1 MGRAGGMCLFDD
13 ALTSGSAI
21 VSKTHSP
28 CSQSCDFWE
37 KILRYYDT
45 KAVRSNR
52 KVGGHYYADRK
63 YTKTIDTIDKTN
75 YNSNMMNYKS
85 GILRKN
91 RTFFTKSKILEKVV
105 KQVQDDK
112 LVSEAH
118 SKHLVPYC
126 LSNLVSSKKAA
137 FTLAEVLITLGIMG
151 IVAAMTLTTLISK
164 YPEKQTVSQ
173 LTKVYSTLASAHQMM
188 QAEYGS
194 MDTWG
199 LRITDTG
206 EVDEDDN
213 PIYDRYSQNLVAQ
226 RLRPYF
232 RVNRDCKQGEICD
245 NRTIYNLAGAKYS
258 DPAPSTAEA
267 SFWLSDGILMEV
279 GWYGF
284 NKSIDIA
291 VTLPGKEKVLGK
303 NYFYF
308 TMNSKG
314 IYPEGMWQTSTNK
327 PFENCSATASLSVGN
342 LGRGCTAWVIYNKN
356 MDYLHCRDKLSW
368 DGAHSCKDAE

>member
-1 MGRAGGMCLFDD
+1 MKNKEFKKCRGGATPLSQRAAGPAQQEVGENLTGHEINNGFDGIG
-13 ALTSGSAI
+13 L
-21 VSKTHSP
+21 V
-28 CSQSCDFWE
+28 
-37 KILRYYDT
+37 KILRYYGT
-45 KAVRSNR
+45 KIVRSNR
-52 KVGGHYYADRK
+52 NVGRHYQADRK

-85 GILRKN
+85 EILKRVQGDKN
-91 RTFFTKSKILEKVV
+91 
-105 KQVQDDK
+105 
-112 LVSEAH
+112 VSEAH

-137 FTLAEVLITLGIMG
+137 FTLAEVLITLGIIG
-151 IVAAMTLTTLISK
+151 IVAAMTIPTLISK
-164 YPEKQTVSQ
+164 YQEKQTVSQ